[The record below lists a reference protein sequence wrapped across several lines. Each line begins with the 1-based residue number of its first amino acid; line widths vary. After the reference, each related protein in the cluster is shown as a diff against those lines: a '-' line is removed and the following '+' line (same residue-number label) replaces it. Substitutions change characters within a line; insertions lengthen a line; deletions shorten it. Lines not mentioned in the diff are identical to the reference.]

1 MAEYTTQSIHICTM
15 NDEDIYQSITTW
27 GAIVV
32 LGTEGNNKVELLI
45 SLLNLHYFGYISL
58 IVLIQGSGHG

>member
-1 MAEYTTQSIHICTM
+1 M
-15 NDEDIYQSITTW
+15 NDDETYQSITTW